1 MQLLFVCTGNICRS
15 PIAERLASA
24 WSARSDTIDLTV
36 ASAGTRAV
44 VGSPMEPKAAQV
56 LSDLGGSP
64 DGFVARQIN
73 PAVASSADLVLTM
86 TEEHRDA
93 VLKLSPRHLKRTFTL
108 LEAAHIARALG
119 RGTVAELSA
128 ARGPSAGPKRPTSP
142 IRSAAARSC
151 SGTSVAGSSRRY
163 WTCFPAWTGSGAG
176 LTCVA
181 GLSIFWTG
189 ASES

>member
-1 MQLLFVCTGNICRS
+1 MSRLRSRAHPVDARTRCELNEPSLYSRTYTQRHAVLFVCTGNICRS

-119 RGTVAELSA
+119 RE
-128 ARGPSAGPKRPTSP
+128 R
-142 IRSAAARSC
+142 
-151 SGTSVAGSSRRY
+151 
-163 WTCFPAWTGSGAG
+163 
-176 LTCVA
+176 
-181 GLSIFWTG
+181 
-189 ASES
+189 

>member
-128 ARGPSAGPKRPTSP
+128 ARGSVGRPETTDVPDP
-142 IRSAAARSC
+142 IGRSAIVFRD
-151 SGTSVAGSSRRY
+151 VGSR
-163 WTCFPAWTGSGAG
+163 
-176 LTCVA
+176 
-181 GLSIFWTG
+181 I
-189 ASES
+189 ESALLDLLPRLDG

>member
-73 PAVASSADLVLTM
+73 PAVTSSADLVLTM

-108 LEAAHIARALG
+108 LEAAQIAREIGPA
-119 RGTVAELSA
+119 TVAEF
-128 ARGPSAGPKRPTSP
+128 
-142 IRSAAARSC
+142 AAARAIV
-151 SGTSVAGSSRRY
+151 TRAGMIDVPDPIRQSTRA
-163 WTCFPAWTGSGAG
+163 FEDAG
-176 LTCVA
+176 KLIEQA
-181 GLSIFWTG
+181 LEGLLRNIRFDR
-189 ASES
+189 